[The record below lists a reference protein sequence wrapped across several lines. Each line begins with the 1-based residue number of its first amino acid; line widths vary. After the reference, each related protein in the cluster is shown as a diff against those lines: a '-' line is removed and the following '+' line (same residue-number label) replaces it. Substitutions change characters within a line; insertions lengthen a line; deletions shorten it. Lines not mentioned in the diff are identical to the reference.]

1 MTEAL
6 ERIVG
11 KLLDNMEQRLDSGA
25 TLEVKDYKAV
35 TGALKEIKEL
45 CAAAEKKES
54 GLVVKFVGEAG
65 DYSV

>member
-45 CAAAEKKES
+45 CAAVEKKES
-54 GLVVKFVGEAG
+54 GLVVKFEGEAG

>member
-1 MTEAL
+1 M
-6 ERIVG
+6 G

-35 TGALKEIKEL
+35 TGALKELKEL

-54 GLVVKFVGEAG
+54 GHVGKAEGEAG